1 MLSSKEISLV
11 FETLLSGPGMS
22 EPVKANGSISRKN
35 ILLLANLVDLGSKA
49 AGKEGSHIPGLADDQ
64 SLREVN
70 QFIGSLIEK
79 AGLTATCEKINAILS
94 KQ

>member
-1 MLSSKEISLV
+1 MLSTKEISLV

-22 EPVKANGSISRKN
+22 DAVKCSGVISRKN

-49 AGKEGSHIPGLADDQ
+49 ASKEGSGIPGLSDEK
-64 SLREVN
+64 SLHEVN
-70 QFIGSLIEK
+70 QFVGALIEK
-79 AGLTATCEKINAILS
+79 AGLTVTCEKITAILV